1 MKLRK
6 SFIIRLFATLMGL
19 YILLLCVT
27 GIGIY
32 IYAKRT
38 VGEEF
43 RRLNQ
48 MSLMQLADAA
58 GKTITDVISYAEK
71 VSVSSRILQCMER
84 TDPEAE
90 KEIHSLLASLQSE
103 FSESHTGGRFRIETA
118 VIGTNDFFSSASNT
132 ERCGWSDIQD
142 DERMVPLLEGET
154 GTLLFTTENTGLSG
168 IMKYSFQIY
177 SDMRDLLSGDRLGVV
192 VVDVSELLLFEQYR
206 NFLKGDV
213 RISII
218 NTDGRIVSDAN
229 KTSIGRNYTAR
240 TEEQR
245 SFGSSGGQIFLQEKI
260 PGTEWILAESISEQT
275 VFGTLTKLKYAVY
288 YSVILTTVLLGA
300 ATVAASRSVLFRV
313 MRLRDK
319 MKQVIAGNLTVQ
331 INSNRD
337 DEFGQIELSFNAM
350 VKEIARLI
358 ESTRESEHQK
368 RVAEMD
374 FLNAQINSHFIHNTL
389 TSIRFMLEM
398 GQVDEA
404 GEMIFYFSKLLR
416 KTLSRSDEFIPLSE
430 EIDTLKSYVMLQ
442 RYRYPNKFEAVYDIP
457 EETLP
462 ALVPTLILQP
472 VVENAIF
479 HAAVHDV
486 IHIRISAK
494 KDGES
499 LLITVEDDGVG
510 MPQEV
515 RTSIL
520 KKDAPMNRVGLRNV
534 HDRIRLNY
542 GQEYGLHIESE
553 MGVGTKIIFLLP
565 FDLPSG
571 DENHEP

>member
-1 MKLRK
+1 MDLKK
-6 SFIIRLFATLMGL
+6 SFIIKLFAALMGL
-19 YILLLCVT
+19 YILLLCAT

-32 IYAKRT
+32 TYAKRT

-48 MSLMQLADAA
+48 ASLTQLADAT
-58 GKTITDVISYAEK
+58 GKTISNVISFAEK
-71 VSVSSRILQCMER
+71 VSVSSRILHCMEKN
-84 TDPEAE
+84 DSEAE

-103 FSESHTGGRFRIETA
+103 FSESHTDGRLRIETA
-118 VIGTNDFFSSASNT
+118 VIGTNDLFASASNT
-132 ERCGWSDIQD
+132 ERRTWNEILK
-142 DERMVPLLEGET
+142 DERMGPLFEGET
-154 GTLLFTTENTGLSG
+154 GTLLFPTEYTGLSG
-168 IMKYSFQIY
+168 IMKYSFQVVT
-177 SDMRDLLSGDRLGVV
+177 DMHDLLNGERLGVV

-206 NFLKGDV
+206 DFLKGEV
-213 RISII
+213 QISMIT
-218 NTDGRIVSDAN
+218 TDEMIVSDKN
-229 KTSIGRNYTAR
+229 KQFISRSYTAR
-240 TEEQR
+240 SDEQH
-245 SFGSSGGQIFLQEKI
+245 SPGSSVGQILLREEI
-260 PGTEWILAESISEQT
+260 PGTDWILAESIPEQT
-275 VFGTLTKLKYAVY
+275 VFGTLTKLKYVVY
-288 YSVILTTVLLGA
+288 YSVIITTIIFGA

-319 MKQVIAGNLTVQ
+319 MKQVIGGDLTVQ
-331 INSNRD
+331 INSRRD
-337 DEFGQIELSFNAM
+337 DEFGQIEQSFDAM
-350 VKEIARLI
+350 VREIAQLI
-358 ESTRESEHQK
+358 ERTRESEHQK

-374 FLNAQINSHFIHNTL
+374 FLNAQINAHFIHNTL

-430 EIDTLKSYVMLQ
+430 EIETLKSYVMLQ
-442 RYRYPNKFEAVYDIP
+442 HYRYPNKFEAVYEIP

-479 HAAVHDV
+479 HAAVLDV
-486 IHIRISAK
+486 IHIRISAEK
-494 KDGES
+494 NGDD
-499 LLITVEDDGVG
+499 LIITVEDDGVG

-515 RTSIL
+515 RSSIL

-534 HDRIRLNY
+534 HDRIQLNY

-553 MGVGTKIIFLLP
+553 KDIGTKIVFLLP
-565 FDLPSG
+565 YDLPQGEMNS
-571 DENHEP
+571 